1 MLPRPSAAMADAA
14 AQQENFLHRSHLLS
28 FVDFAAK
35 IVVCSTLVLVGV
47 LVVIVLRAVV
57 AA

>member
-1 MLPRPSAAMADAA
+1 MADAA
-14 AQQENFLHRSHLLS
+14 AQRENFLHRSHLLS